1 MGGPKNKTYKRS
13 WRNLLLDK
21 QYQLSFT
28 LLMVGVSALLMV
40 VLGWWVNREAQ
51 RATEIFLN
59 DVKDCRIPPKQS
71 AAPAPDR
78 DRSDVVITDIGEMTM
93 VEPGQDGDKAA
104 PNGDKAAP
112 NGDKAAPNGDKA
124 APNGDEAAPNG
135 DEAAPNGDEAAPNGD
150 EAAPDEGAQPAP
162 PADDEPPPAADDS
175 GQATVQPAPED
186 RSMWPVD
193 AACQKV
199 QAHKRQELIDGQHFI
214 LYVLIAVGL
223 ILVFGLT
230 LYGIKMTHHVAGP
243 LHKVSLYLNKMK
255 GGKFD
260 TVYNLRK
267 GDQLV
272 DFYEHFKGAHAG
284 VRSMQEEDVTRLK
297 AIIEVAEQHGLGD
310 KSPEVAAA
318 LEELRAIVAR
328 KEDGLV

>member
-13 WRNLLLDK
+13 WKNLLLDK

-28 LLMVGVSALLMV
+28 LLMVGVSAVLMV

-59 DVKDCRIPPKQS
+59 DVKDCRVPPKQ
-71 AAPAPDR
+71 AATPAPDH

-93 VEPGQDGDKAA
+93 VAPGDDKVAPGDDKGASNEEPPA
-104 PNGDKAAP
+104 P
-112 NGDKAAPNGDKA
+112 
-124 APNGDEAAPNG
+124 
-135 DEAAPNGDEAAPNGD
+135 
-150 EAAPDEGAQPAP
+150 PDEGAQPAP
-162 PADDEPPPAADDS
+162 PPTDEDQPPVPDDDS
-175 GQATVQPAPED
+175 ADSAQASAQPARED

-193 AACQKV
+193 AACQKI
-199 QAHKRQELIDGQHFI
+199 QSHKRQELIDGQHFI
-214 LYVLIAVGL
+214 LYVLIGVGL
-223 ILVFGLT
+223 LLVFGLSI
-230 LYGIKMTHHVAGP
+230 YGIKMTHHVAGP

-255 GGKFD
+255 DGKFD

-284 VRSMQEEDVTRLK
+284 VRSMQEEDVARLK
-297 AIIEVAEQHGLGD
+297 AIIEAAEQHQLAQ

-318 LEELRAIVAR
+318 LEELRAIAKR

>member
-1 MGGPKNKTYKRS
+1 MGGPKNKNYKRS
-13 WRNLLLDK
+13 WKNLLLDK

-28 LLMVGVSALLMV
+28 LLMVGVSAVLMV

-59 DVKDCRIPPKQS
+59 DVKDCRIAPKK
-71 AAPAPDR
+71 AAAVPDR
-78 DRSDVVITDIGEMTM
+78 DHADVVITDIGEMTM
-93 VEPGQDGDKAA
+93 VEPGANGADKDKTRPAPDGAT
-104 PNGDKAAP
+104 
-112 NGDKAAPNGDKA
+112 
-124 APNGDEAAPNG
+124 
-135 DEAAPNGDEAAPNGD
+135 
-150 EAAPDEGAQPAP
+150 PDEGAPPTPSPDDQAEPAP
-162 PADDEPPPAADDS
+162 PDDDAAPAGASAAS
-175 GQATVQPAPED
+175 GD

-199 QAHKRQELIDGQHFI
+199 QSRKRQELIDGQRFI
-214 LYVLIAVGL
+214 LYVLVAVGL
-223 ILVFGLT
+223 LLVFGLT

-243 LHKVSLYLNKMK
+243 LHKVSLYLSKMK
-255 GGKFD
+255 AGKFD

-284 VRSMQEEDVTRLK
+284 VRSMQEEDVKRLQ
-297 AIIEVAEQHGLGD
+297 AMIDVAEQHHLAD

-318 LEELRAIVAR
+318 LDELRAIVKR